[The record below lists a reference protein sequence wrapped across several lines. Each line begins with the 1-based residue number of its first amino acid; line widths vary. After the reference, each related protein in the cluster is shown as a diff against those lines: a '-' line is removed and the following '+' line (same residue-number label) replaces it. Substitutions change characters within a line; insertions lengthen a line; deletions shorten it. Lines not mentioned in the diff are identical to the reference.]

1 MSLLGDCVLWEEDL
15 LRDHRTGYVHL
26 QMIYNHFCSPETQN
40 EKTVWERQSGCVSC
54 FTFPLYAGKWSSS
67 PWALFVQQLKRKH
80 FMSLQRV
87 NIWSYGLTKFQQS
100 SWRKNRSHWF
110 PLNKAVTPAAGCGSS
125 SLWGCCWLPALPGA
139 AALQYFI
146 AVEMQT
152 KCWESRSGQTLSW
165 RSSSQALWSVSVLKR
180 SVTLRR
186 PVRYLKPGKQH

>member
-26 QMIYNHFCSPETQN
+26 QMIHNHFCSPETQN

-110 PLNKAVTPAAGCGSS
+110 PLNKAVSASKILYPLRFPSTACFNGAWSLKKMSS
-125 SLWGCCWLPALPGA
+125 DKWR
-139 AALQYFI
+139 
-146 AVEMQT
+146 V
-152 KCWESRSGQTLSW
+152 SGQA
-165 RSSSQALWSVSVLKR
+165 RSVLGE
-180 SVTLRR
+180 L
-186 PVRYLKPGKQH
+186 PMY